1 MDLWYERLE
10 LAEEH
15 HNDMLRD
22 AQNWE
27 RIQEALKAKDKLVH
41 PAAQLFSQINQRTK
55 QTRSDENA
63 HSVKEERHVE
73 QLA

>member
-15 HNDMLRD
+15 HKDMLRD
-22 AQNWE
+22 ARNWE
-27 RIQEALKAKDKLVH
+27 LLQEALKSGGKLVH
-41 PAAQLFSQINQRTK
+41 PASGLFSQLNQRAK
-55 QTRSDENA
+55 QLHNDEMLQ
-63 HSVKEERHVE
+63 SEKDEPHVE